1 MESIVDKCIFTLS
14 DCERSSFVKFLSSFF
29 KLFLHCPS
37 NYSEAFYKKVQNIL
51 KDGFQSKSKSMMQ
64 EKYEAL
70 IVALFET
77 AEKYFSPLFS

>member
-1 MESIVDKCIFTLS
+1 MESIVEKCIFTLS
-14 DCERSSFVKFLSSFF
+14 ECEKSSFIKFLASFF

-37 NYSEAFYKKVQNIL
+37 NYSEVFYKKSQSIL
-51 KDGFQSKSKSMMQ
+51 KDGFQSKSKSIMQ

-70 IVALFET
+70 TVALFET